1 MQKRKREKSSK
12 IKIPSWED
20 SNSNAVQ
27 GNSQKQQK
35 REKKNDTDPKDIQEI
50 EYLEVGF
57 KEAMPFLALIFPGIS
72 KLGIK
77 QDEF

>member
-1 MQKRKREKSSK
+1 MLFRETARNSRKGK
-12 IKIPSWED
+12 
-20 SNSNAVQ
+20 
-27 GNSQKQQK
+27 KQ
-35 REKKNDTDPKDIQEI
+35 NDADPKDIQEI

-57 KEAMPFLALIFPGIS
+57 KEAMPFLALIFPSIS